1 MIRSM
6 RYNRVCIEAIRYE
19 LPPTVV
25 TSAMLEERIAP
36 VYESLRIPSGQIE
49 ALTGVRERRFWTP
62 GQTMASAAAVAGRKA
77 LDATDIPRDAIG
89 MLIYGGVC
97 RDHVEPAT
105 ACAVA
110 DAIGLPGETELYDVS
125 NACLGVLNAV
135 TQIANAIEL
144 GQIRAGLAVSA
155 ETSRPVVEQTIARLI
170 ANPTMDVFKTSLATL
185 TGGSGAVAVLVV
197 HEDLA
202 RHGHR
207 LLGGAARSEARHHK
221 LCWWGGA
228 GDEAPMLHTHAVELL
243 EAGVALGARTWGDFR
258 AALEWSDL
266 PDRVVCHQ
274 VGRANQDAILRSLEI
289 PADRDFATFPFL
301 GNVGT
306 VSLPIT
312 AAIAEQRGVI
322 EPGQRVGWLGIASGL
337 NCLMLGL
344 EW

>member
-1 MIRSM
+1 M
-6 RYNRVCIEAIRYE
+6 RYRRVCVEVIRYE

-25 TSAMLEERIAP
+25 TSAMLEERLAP
-36 VYESLRIPSGQIE
+36 VYDALRIPHGQIE
-49 ALTGVRERRFWTP
+49 ALTGVRERRWWAP
-62 GQTMASAAAVAGRKA
+62 GQTMAAAAAAAGRKA
-77 LDATDIPRDAIG
+77 LDACDIPRDAIG

-110 DAIGLPGETELYDVS
+110 DALDLPGQTELYDVS
-125 NACLGVLNAV
+125 NACLGVLNGV
-135 TQIANAIEL
+135 VQIANAIEL
-144 GQIRAGLAVSA
+144 GQVRAGLAVSA
-155 ETSRPVVEQTIARLI
+155 ETARPIVEQTIARLT

-185 TGGSGAVAVLVV
+185 TGGSGAVAVVVV

-207 LLGGAARSEARHHK
+207 LLGGVARSEAQHHR
-221 LCWWGGA
+221 LCWWGGE
-228 GDEAPMLHTHAVELL
+228 GDGDAAPMLHTHAVELL
-243 EAGVALGARTWGDFR
+243 EAGVALGARTWSDFR
-258 AALEWSDL
+258 EALQWDDL

-274 VGRANQDAILRSLEI
+274 VGRANRDAILRALEI
-289 PADRDFATFPFL
+289 PPERDFATFPFL
-301 GNVGT
+301 GNIGT

-344 EW
+344 DW